1 MAFRFP
7 STPDPRIHR
16 LEDEYLAPVTAK
28 GSVQRTGRAS
38 PSDGALPPVDAN
50 PHAEHEKAAEPV
62 LLPPQQAPPRKH
74 IVFADPF
81 AFRFVAV
88 TPGILTRRQS

>member
-7 STPDPRIHR
+7 SAPDPRNR

-38 PSDGALPPVDAN
+38 PSEGALPLVEGN
-50 PHAEHEKAAEPV
+50 THAEHEKAVEP
-62 LLPPQQAPPRKH
+62 LILPPQQAPPRKN

-88 TPGILTRRQS
+88 SPGLHTRCQS